1 MGIALNRLAQEDPSF
16 RVKTDEETNQTI
28 ISGMGELHLEIL
40 VDRMKREFNVEAN
53 IGSPQVAYRE
63 AIKKSV
69 DAEGKFVG
77 PLKAIEALSIGLAGL
92 DPKDIRFN
100 EIVEQLGGFRQIG
113 KVIPLIKQY
122 SVAQQA
128 LSIANNA
135 AGSTAEDAQT
145 AQKSLAKQFEK
156 VTQQFDAL
164 IRKFADS
171 DTFRGLAKVVIDL
184 ATAFLKFAESLE
196 NVLPQLTALAAI
208 KIGKNIAPGILG
220 LISGGGAARKNMGGR
235 IHGFSGGGWV
245 PGRGNRD
252 TVPAMLTP
260 GEFVIKKSSAAKLGP
275 GTLEAMNNNRYENG
289 MNWKNVNVKG
299 ANSRLRKPQTSKKK
313 PDRRPPINPKTGLR
327 DGGI

>member
-1 MGIALNRLAQEDPSF
+1 MSSLRLPPAASNTPPDRDWETIFTRLQRAETVEALKELGIAL
-16 RVKTDEETNQTI
+16 T
-28 ISGMGELHLEIL
+28 
-40 VDRMKREFNVEAN
+40 
-53 IGSPQVAYRE
+53 
-63 AIKKSV
+63 

-171 DTFRGLAKVVIDL
+171 ETFRGLAKIVIDL

-220 LISGGGAARKNMGGR
+220 LIGGGGGAA
-235 IHGFSGGGWV
+235 
-245 PGRGNRD
+245 
-252 TVPAMLTP
+252 
-260 GEFVIKKSSAAKLGP
+260 
-275 GTLEAMNNNRYENG
+275 
-289 MNWKNVNVKG
+289 
-299 ANSRLRKPQTSKKK
+299 
-313 PDRRPPINPKTGLR
+313 
-327 DGGI
+327 